1 MTGTPAIVGK
11 TPYFSLALTTI
22 HADTQDLYKEKV
34 KGDSYYVDGKAL
46 KLKRRIEII
55 EIKNE

>member
-1 MTGTPAIVGK
+1 MTGLPAIIGK

-34 KGDSYYVDGKAL
+34 EGEFYYVDGQRL
-46 KLKRRIEII
+46 RLKRRI
-55 EIKNE
+55 